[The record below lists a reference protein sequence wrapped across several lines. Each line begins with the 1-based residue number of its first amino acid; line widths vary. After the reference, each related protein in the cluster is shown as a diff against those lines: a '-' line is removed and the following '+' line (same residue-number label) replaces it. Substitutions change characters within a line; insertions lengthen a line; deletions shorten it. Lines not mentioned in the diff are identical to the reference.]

1 MEKMKIIS
9 LKNPFLL
16 DLYLELINKLSY
28 KENTKQNNSMGEGLA
43 LPFRDKMI
51 ITMRKYET

>member
-1 MEKMKIIS
+1 MKIIS